1 MGPIGIRSSTGPRRA
16 GGKEAVTMNRKLLDI
31 ICCPV
36 TRSSLELL
44 PEEEL
49 ATLNELIGAKRIK
62 NREDTVVDAPLAEA
76 LVTRSGKLIYPVRD
90 GIPVLL
96 EDQAMPL
103 QQLEGS

>member
-1 MGPIGIRSSTGPRRA
+1 MD
-16 GGKEAVTMNRKLLDI
+16 RKLLDI

-44 PEEEL
+44 SEREL
-49 ATLNELIGAKRIK
+49 TQLNELIGAKRIK
-62 NREDTVVDAPLAEA
+62 NREDALVDMPLAEA

>member
-1 MGPIGIRSSTGPRRA
+1 L
-16 GGKEAVTMNRKLLDI
+16 NRKLLDI

-44 PEEEL
+44 PEQEL
-49 ATLNELIGAKRIK
+49 ATLNELIAAKRIK
-62 NREDTVVDAPLAEA
+62 NREDTLVDSPLAEA

-103 QQLEGS
+103 QQLEGP

>member
-1 MGPIGIRSSTGPRRA
+1 MD
-16 GGKEAVTMNRKLLDI
+16 RKLLDI

-44 PEEEL
+44 PEQEL
-49 ATLNELIGAKRIK
+49 SALNELIVAKRIK
-62 NREDTVVDAPLAEA
+62 NREDAVVDGPLAEA
-76 LVTRSGKLIYPVRD
+76 LVTRTGKLIYPVRD

-103 QQLEGS
+103 QQIEGA